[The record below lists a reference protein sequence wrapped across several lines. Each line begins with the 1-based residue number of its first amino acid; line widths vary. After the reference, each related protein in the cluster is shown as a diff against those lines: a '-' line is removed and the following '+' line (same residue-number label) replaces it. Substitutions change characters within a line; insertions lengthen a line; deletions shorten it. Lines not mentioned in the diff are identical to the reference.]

1 MTMAPEAAFAVWR
14 ARVEAA
20 LDQALPSAENS
31 PQRLHAAMRHGVLNG
46 GKRMRPLL
54 AYATGTAFGADAS
67 RLDAAAVAVELIHC
81 YSLVHDDLPA
91 MDDDALRR
99 GQPTV
104 HVAFDEATAILAGDA
119 LQTLA
124 FDVLANAPQAAERRV
139 AMLAELARASGAA
152 GMCGG
157 QALDIDAT
165 GNAGAKRG
173 QSHFSVEGHHQ
184 SKSPDRKHDSDPF
197 SLADLERLHAMDRL
211 FSLERM
217 HALKT
222 GALLR
227 ASVRLGAIAAG
238 ADADSRIALD
248 RYADALGLAFQIRDD
263 LLDIEGDAA
272 TLGKTAGKD
281 LAQDKATFPSLLGIE
296 ASRARLAQLSVLM
309 QDALAG
315 LGVETA
321 ALAALARKVVER
333 DN

>member
-1 MTMAPEAAFAVWR
+1 MPEVAFAAWR

-20 LDQALPSAENS
+20 LDQALPSAEDP

-54 AYATGTAFGADAS
+54 AYATGSAFGADPA

-119 LQTLA
+119 LQSLA
-124 FDVLANAPQAAERRV
+124 FEVLAQAPQAADRRI
-139 AMLAELARASGAA
+139 AMLAELARATGAA

-165 GNAGAKRG
+165 GKWGKWG
-173 QSHFSVEGHHQ
+173 QSRLSHAKG
-184 SKSPDRKHDSDPF
+184 DSDPTF
-197 SLADLERLHAMDRL
+197 LERLHAM
-211 FSLERM
+211 
-217 HALKT
+217 KT

-238 ADADSRIALD
+238 ADDDSRIALD

-272 TLGKTAGKD
+272 ILGKTAGKD
-281 LAQDKATFPSLLGIE
+281 VEQDKATFPALLGIE
-296 ASRARLAQLSVLM
+296 ASRVRLAQLSAVM
-309 QDALAG
+309 QDALAN

-321 ALAALARKVVER
+321 ALAVLARKVVER

>member
-1 MTMAPEAAFAVWR
+1 MTEAALAHWR
-14 ARVEAA
+14 TRVEAA
-20 LDQALPSAENS
+20 LEAALPDPAQD
-31 PQRLHAAMRHGVLNG
+31 PRRLHAAMRHGVLNG

-54 AYATGTAFGADAS
+54 VYATGSALGASDAA
-67 RLDAAAVAVELIHC
+67 LDAAAVAVELVHC

-119 LQTLA
+119 LQALA
-124 FDVLANAPQAAERRV
+124 FEQLATAPLAADVRI
-139 AMLAELARASGAA
+139 AMLAELARAAGVA

-165 GNAGAKRG
+165 GRAIDLPA
-173 QSHFSVEGHHQ
+173 
-184 SKSPDRKHDSDPF
+184 
-197 SLADLERLHAMDRL
+197 LERL
-211 FSLERM
+211 

-227 ASVRLGAIAAG
+227 CAVRLGALAGQAAP
-238 ADADSRIALD
+238 AQAAALD
-248 RYADALGLAFQIRDD
+248 RYAEALGLAFQIRDD

-281 LAQDKATFPSLLGIE
+281 QAQDKATFPALLGSAASHARLQALSAQMQAALDALAIE
-296 ASRARLAQLSVLM
+296 TGALARLARQ
-309 QDALAG
+309 
-315 LGVETA
+315 
-321 ALAALARKVVER
+321 VVER
-333 DN
+333 HH